1 MTPLE
6 SILLRAES
14 QGRVDERERIAREL
28 HDTLLQGAHGLVLR
42 IQSVADQ
49 LPRGDTRRTA
59 LETALDSAEEL
70 IQAAR
75 ERVSNLRTAHFVSD
89 LPVALD
95 RAAKL
100 LAIGSSA
107 QYRLVVSGTPFALP
121 HSAAIQIYSIVREAL
136 ANAFEHAHAQLIHTD
151 VDYQRDQV
159 VFSIRD
165 NGRGFKF
172 QRVGPQFHAKHFGL
186 QGMHERAH
194 ALGAQL
200 EVRSVEG
207 QGTCIRLSLPS
218 TPGHRDETAIHCA
231 A

>member
-6 SILLRAES
+6 SVLLRAES
-14 QGRVDERERIAREL
+14 EGRLDERERIAREL
-28 HDTLLQGAHGLVLR
+28 HDTLLQSAHGLVLR
-42 IQSVADQ
+42 IQSVAAQ

-59 LETALDSAEEL
+59 LESALDNAEEL

-100 LAIGSSA
+100 LSMGSSA
-107 QYRLVVSGTPFALP
+107 EYRLVVRGTPFPLP
-121 HSAAIQIYSIVREAL
+121 HSAAIHLYSIVREAL
-136 ANAFEHAHAQLIHTD
+136 ANAFAHAHAQVIHTD

-165 NGRGFKF
+165 NGRGFKV
-172 QRVGPQFHAKHFGL
+172 QRVGPQHYGL

-207 QGTCIRLSLPS
+207 QGTCIRLSMPS
-218 TPGHRDETAIHCA
+218 SPGHRNEPAIHCA

>member
-1 MTPLE
+1 
-6 SILLRAES
+6 
-14 QGRVDERERIAREL
+14 
-28 HDTLLQGAHGLVLR
+28 
-42 IQSVADQ
+42 
-49 LPRGDTRRTA
+49 
-59 LETALDSAEEL
+59 
-70 IQAAR
+70 
-75 ERVSNLRTAHFVSD
+75 